1 MSVPSVPRTSP
12 VLDLLRLAI
21 PVVLIAGAVVGTLW
35 IDRSTGFDTA
45 SVETP
50 SATSSSA
57 R

>member
-1 MSVPSVPRTSP
+1 MSAQSVSRTSP

-21 PVVLIAGAVVGTLW
+21 PVVLITGAVVGTLW

-45 SVETP
+45 SVEAP
-50 SATSSSA
+50 SAASSSA